1 MSDRASASRYA
12 KALFEVVLKEKILDR
27 ADKDLEAF
35 LALFKE
41 HADLREVLT
50 NPVLPINAKR
60 GVIKQL
66 IDRLKPTTPVTRLL
80 NLLTDRN
87 RFNLFPDL
95 VDVYQK
101 QLMDHRNVIQ
111 AELVTA
117 TPLSNEQAEQ
127 LEQRFSKAT
136 GRTVTMNRKVDK
148 DILGGVTAR
157 LGSTVYDASIATQLA
172 RIRERLIAEG

>member
-1 MSDRASASRYA
+1 
-12 KALFEVVLKEKILDR
+12 
-27 ADKDLEAF
+27 
-35 LALFKE
+35 
-41 HADLREVLT
+41 
-50 NPVLPINAKR
+50 
-60 GVIKQL
+60 
-66 IDRLKPTTPVTRLL
+66 
-80 NLLTDRN
+80 
-87 RFNLFPDL
+87 
-95 VDVYQK
+95 
-101 QLMDHRNVIQ
+101 MDHRNVIQ